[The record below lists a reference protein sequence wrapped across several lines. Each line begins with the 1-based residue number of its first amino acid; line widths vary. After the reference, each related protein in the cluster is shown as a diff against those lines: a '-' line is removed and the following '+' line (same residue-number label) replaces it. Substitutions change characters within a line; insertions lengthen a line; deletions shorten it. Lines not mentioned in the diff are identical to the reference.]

1 MLSSVES
8 PFEVSKVVLRA
19 PGDSV
24 MEWFK
29 KPIVQQFLLNE
40 IPSRAD
46 ILMHR
51 LNILF
56 PTSAPEIRSLSPP
69 KPLISAKAV

>member
-1 MLSSVES
+1 
-8 PFEVSKVVLRA
+8 
-19 PGDSV
+19 

-46 ILMHR
+46 ILMHK

-56 PTSAPEIRSLSPP
+56 PNSAPEIRSLSPP
-69 KPLISAKAV
+69 KPLIAGRAI

>member
-1 MLSSVES
+1 M
-8 PFEVSKVVLRA
+8 VLRA